1 MLIILAACNR
11 RYSHPYRLKLASV
24 PSHTYIRTVRYASA
38 EMVSR
43 VAEVPSARV
52 EVMAAV
58 VSLPINRNSRLSLI
72 GG

>member
-1 MLIILAACNR
+1 MLRLAEGVITGLILLAYTSSAIIMLR
-11 RYSHPYRLKLASV
+11 
-24 PSHTYIRTVRYASA
+24 A

-58 VSLPINRNSRLSLI
+58 VSLSINRNSRLSLI

>member
-1 MLIILAACNR
+1 MLR
-11 RYSHPYRLKLASV
+11 
-24 PSHTYIRTVRYASA
+24 A

-43 VAEVPSARV
+43 VAEVPSARA

-58 VSLPINRNSRLSLI
+58 ASLSINRNSRLSLI

>member
-11 RYSHPYRLKLASV
+11 PILTYRLKLASV
-24 PSHTYIRTVRYASA
+24 PSDTYIRIVRYASA

-43 VAEVPSARV
+43 VAEVPSARA
-52 EVMAAV
+52 EVMATVA
-58 VSLPINRNSRLSLI
+58 SLTINRNSRLSLI

>member
-1 MLIILAACNR
+1 LLLVIG

-24 PSHTYIRTVRYASA
+24 PSDTYIRTVRYAFA

-43 VAEVPSARV
+43 VAEVPSARA

-58 VSLPINRNSRLSLI
+58 ASLSINRNSRLSLI